1 MEYKWYEELT
11 DSDDI
16 TQGDI
21 LLNCP
26 VAILDPYAKLSEGA
40 EIKTEIKYIDGIIV
54 TQACDIANKKTDNIV
69 ICSLITK
76 AEAERQFELAGK
88 KPKDIKNSI
97 KNIVKGQV
105 VSKHII
111 NNYISNT
118 YNQDYYIID
127 FNSIYTIPMQL
138 AKEIAKQNS
147 PRLRLCPPYREH
159 LSQSFARF
167 FMRVGLPIN
176 IQIYSND

>member
-40 EIKTEIKYIDGIIV
+40 EIKTEIKYVDGIIV

-97 KNIVKGQV
+97 KNG
-105 VSKHII
+105 
-111 NNYISNT
+111 NT
-118 YNQDYYIID
+118 
-127 FNSIYTIPMQL
+127 
-138 AKEIAKQNS
+138 KK
-147 PRLRLCPPYREH
+147 
-159 LSQSFARF
+159 
-167 FMRVGLPIN
+167 
-176 IQIYSND
+176 

>member
-11 DSDDI
+11 DSDD
-16 TQGDI
+16 
-21 LLNCP
+21 N
-26 VAILDPYAKLSEGA
+26 
-40 EIKTEIKYIDGIIV
+40 
-54 TQACDIANKKTDNIV
+54 
-69 ICSLITK
+69 
-76 AEAERQFELAGK
+76 
-88 KPKDIKNSI
+88 
-97 KNIVKGQV
+97 
-105 VSKHII
+105 
-111 NNYISNT
+111 
-118 YNQDYYIID
+118 
-127 FNSIYTIPMQL
+127 TIPMQL